1 MNGAV
6 KLTMVGTGSALGYKY
21 FTNSCL
27 VETEEYNLLID
38 CGETTP
44 LGLHAMGYDL
54 SKLDGIFITHI
65 HGDHVNGLEK
75 LAWTFRYVL
84 QKKID
89 LIGDT
94 ILLSKLWE
102 NTLRGGLEEA
112 EEGRLGLG
120 DFFNVIPIERMYN
133 PLVKSFSK
141 DGTYSVELALSPSL
155 DLEIIKTEHIKGKA
169 SYSLFI
175 NNDIF
180 YSGDV
185 RFDPELFEYLT
196 NEREVGVIFHDC
208 QLHDFAEVHAPL
220 SKLLTLDED
229 LQRSIW
235 LMHYG
240 DNMMDFA
247 GVTGKMR
254 FLAQGVT
261 YTYHEDGRFSL

>member
-6 KLTMVGTGSALGYKY
+6 KLTMVGTGSAFGKKY
-21 FTNSCL
+21 HNNSCL
-27 VETEEYNLLID
+27 VETDDYNLLID
-38 CGETTP
+38 CGGTVP
-44 LGLHAMGYDL
+44 LGLHDMGYDL
-54 SKLDGIFITHI
+54 ANLNGVLITHI
-65 HGDHVNGLEK
+65 HGDHVNGLEE
-75 LAWTFRYVL
+75 LAWTMRYKYG
-84 QKKID
+84 KKID
-89 LIGDT
+89 LIGDLT
-94 ILLSKLWE
+94 MLYRLWE

-112 EEGRLGLG
+112 EEGVLTLEDLFNIVPFRKMYMKGKESFKS
-120 DFFNVIPIERMYN
+120 DFYWTPIE
-133 PLVKSFSK
+133 
-141 DGTYSVELALSPSL
+141 LAPSL
-155 DLEIIKTEHIKGKA
+155 KLDIIKTQHIQNKD
-169 SYSLFI
+169 SFSVFI

-185 RFDPELFEYLT
+185 RFDPDLFEYLT
-196 NEREVGVIFHDC
+196 KEREVGVIFHDC
-208 QLHDFAEVHAPL
+208 QLHDLAEVHAPL

-247 GVTGKMR
+247 GETGSMR